1 MLASSVGI
9 APVNTFSSRRSVVR
23 FTRFPISVGI
33 SPIWKLKKAENSSK
47 VVMSPICV
55 GRLSLRKLAL

>member
-1 MLASSVGI
+1 
-9 APVNTFSSRRSVVR
+9 
-23 FTRFPISVGI
+23 
-33 SPIWKLKKAENSSK
+33 LKKAENSSK